1 MDEKRYTITLADGT
15 ELTDLRLNGNNYISD
30 VPVSEDIFEDNCAP
44 LTVSDGEN
52 EEVHENAE
60 LIQVAQY
67 GSEYWVAF
75 RDLSPAE
82 LESAKMRSDI
92 EYLAMMTDVE
102 L

>member
-30 VPVSEDIFEDNCAP
+30 EPVSEDIFDENCTP
-44 LTVSDGEN
+44 LTVSDGET
-52 EEVHENAE
+52 EEVHENAK

-67 GSEYWVAF
+67 GSEYWIAF
-75 RDLSPAE
+75 RDLTQAE
-82 LESAKMRSDI
+82 LDNAKMRSDI

>member
-15 ELTDLRLNGNNYISD
+15 ELTDLRLNGDNYISD
-30 VPVSEDIFEDNCAP
+30 EPVSEDIFDENCTP
-44 LTVSDGEN
+44 LIVSDGET

-67 GSEYWVAF
+67 GSEYWITF
-75 RDLSPAE
+75 RDLTQAE
-82 LESAKMRSDI
+82 LDNAKMRSDI